1 MKEFTVYP
9 IGSIEGEEGAQ
20 FIQLAPG
27 YSPALAGL
35 EGFGHIDVLWWFDR
49 CDTPAAR
56 ALRIAGRPYTHG
68 PAVMGVFAT
77 RSPQRPNPIALSVAQ
92 VLRIDQEAGRIW
104 IAYSDAEPGTPVLDL
119 KPYTPSI
126 DRVGEPQVP
135 GWCSHWPQAMERAG
149 EFDWESEF
157 NF

>member
-1 MKEFTVYP
+1 
-9 IGSIEGEEGAQ
+9 
-20 FIQLAPG
+20 
-27 YSPALAGL
+27 
-35 EGFGHIDVLWWFDR
+35 
-49 CDTPAAR
+49 
-56 ALRIAGRPYTHG
+56 
-68 PAVMGVFAT
+68 MGVFAT

-92 VLRIDQEAGRIW
+92 VLRIDQERGRIW